1 MGRKLYLYSGKR
13 KGIKEMHCEAASYPK
28 YVPIIQY
35 EEFDFDTHRLDM
47 IFIHN
52 PYDIMNYNVS
62 APVVVRE
69 IRNHNRF

>member
-1 MGRKLYLYSGKR
+1 
-13 KGIKEMHCEAASYPK
+13 MHCEAASYPK

>member
-1 MGRKLYLYSGKR
+1 MCRKLYLYSGKR
-13 KGIKEMHCEAASYPK
+13 KGFKEMHCEAASYPK